1 MNASQVVY
9 FCELNSMVFI
19 RVWFISVVFYHRH
32 AMKDAIHDYNP
43 SKQSQYYLYI
53 VKKAYNMHFYL
64 TMALHYIVCF
74 NYMLVLF
81 NAVQKIK
88 RKLKPTKQLQWRLQ
102 MDLESCFCLTH
113 AFKYYMY
120 DFSYVYTHN
129 LHKWFDVYHN
139 NTQRTWNLIALSQDC
154 SVSFVY

>member
-53 VKKAYNMHFYL
+53 VKRAYNMHFYL

-81 NAVQKIK
+81 NAVQKNK
-88 RKLKPTKQLQWRLQ
+88 KKTKTNKTIAMTPSNGSGILFLLNARFQILCVWFFV
-102 MDLESCFCLTH
+102 C
-113 AFKYYMY
+113 
-120 DFSYVYTHN
+120 VYTQ
-129 LHKWFDVYHN
+129 FA
-139 NTQRTWNLIALSQDC
+139 QMIRRIS
-154 SVSFVY
+154 